1 MDAPRT
7 PRALV
12 CADEPGLLHAV
23 RVMLEQ
29 NGVEVVATVDKGDQ
43 AVFAARATDPD
54 LVILDL
60 ALSGA
65 LGLRLVGALRAAVPD
80 TAVVVVSPFESLR
93 RAAVGAGALDLV
105 SPRDI
110 RRLAVSVHH
119 VLEAHPDTCECLI
132 GLRDP
137 GSSAPE

>member
-1 MDAPRT
+1 MDAPRP

-29 NGVEVVATVDKGDQ
+29 NGVEVVATVGTGDQ
-43 AVFAARATDPD
+43 VVFAARATDPD

-65 LGLRLVGALRAAVPD
+65 LGLRLVRALREAVPD
-80 TAVVVVSPFESLR
+80 AAVVVLSPFESLR
-93 RAAVGAGALDLV
+93 GAAVRSGALELV
-105 SPRDI
+105 
-110 RRLAVSVHH
+110 
-119 VLEAHPDTCECLI
+119 
-132 GLRDP
+132 GLRDLRRLGVVVNHVLGVHCEGCEDLP
-137 GSSAPE
+137 

>member
-1 MDAPRT
+1 MDDPRP

-29 NGVEVVATVDKGDQ
+29 NGVEVVATVGTGDQ
-43 AVFAARATDPD
+43 VVFAARATDPD

-65 LGLRLVGALRAAVPD
+65 LGLRLVRALREAVPD
-80 TAVVVVSPFESLR
+80 AAVVVLSPFESLR
-93 RAAVGAGALDLV
+93 GAAVRSGALELV
-105 SPRDI
+105 
-110 RRLAVSVHH
+110 
-119 VLEAHPDTCECLI
+119 
-132 GLRDP
+132 GLRDLRRLGVVVNHVLGVHCEGCEDLP
-137 GSSAPE
+137 